1 MITIST
7 QTKRNLTSIIKQM
20 NHSIEDFVKNPGKD
34 FSRNRKLSFETVI
47 TLLLSMNG
55 NNFSKELLDYFNYDM
70 TTASSSAF
78 VQQRAKLTPHAL
90 EYLFKTFTDSYKR
103 LKTFS
108 GYR

>member
-1 MITIST
+1 MTTIST
-7 QTKRNLTSIIKQM
+7 QIKMKLTLIIKQM
-20 NHSIEDFVKNPGKD
+20 NQFPDDFVKNLGKD
-34 FSRNRKLSFETVI
+34 LSRNRKLSFETVI

-55 NNFSKELLDYFNYDM
+55 NNLSNELLDYFNYDM

-78 VQQRAKLTPHAL
+78 VQQRAKLATHAL
-90 EYLFKTFTDSYKR
+90 EYLFKTFTDSYKQ